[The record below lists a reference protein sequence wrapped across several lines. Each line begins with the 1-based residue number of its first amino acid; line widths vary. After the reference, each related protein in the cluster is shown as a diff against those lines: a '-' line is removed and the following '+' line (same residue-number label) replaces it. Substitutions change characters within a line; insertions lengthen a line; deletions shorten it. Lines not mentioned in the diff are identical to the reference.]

1 MFVADWSRIEAEDIP
16 AEGWALIIHN
26 REVCYKAEENS
37 EEALAAGTPLIPLD
51 ELDPAIFS
59 GGAIRL
65 GLYRERPLLIVEA
78 ESIPEGLIT
87 AAIRTTL
94 GLLNEDLN
102 KAELLGYHLLIWL
115 ENSRF
120 CGRCGQANEFHH
132 HEKARVCPTCRTIT
146 FPRISPAVITAV
158 RKENRIL
165 LAHNKRFSAPVYS
178 LIAGFVEAGET
189 LEEAVAREINEEVG
203 IEVENIRYFA
213 SQPWPFPDSLMI
225 GFTADWK
232 SGEIVPDNIEISDA
246 GWFDPGNLP
255 RLPGKG
261 SIALR
266 IIESFLENT

>member
-1 MFVADWSRIEAEDIP
+1 MFIADWSKIEAEDIP
-16 AEGWALIIHN
+16 TEGWALIIHN
-26 REVCYKAEENS
+26 REICYKAEENS

-51 ELDPAIFS
+51 SLDTALFAD
-59 GGAIRL
+59 GALRL
-65 GLYRERPLLIVEA
+65 GLYRERPLLIIAADSV
-78 ESIPEGLIT
+78 PEGVIPASFRT
-87 AAIRTTL
+87 AL
-94 GLLNEDLN
+94 GLLNRDLSR
-102 KAELLGYHLLIWL
+102 AALLGYHLLIWL

-120 CGRCGQANEFHH
+120 CGRCGKENEFHH
-132 HEKARVCPTCRTIT
+132 HEKARFCPACQSIT

-178 LIAGFVEAGET
+178 LLAGFVEAGET

-232 SGEIVPDNIEISDA
+232 SGELVPDGIEISDA
-246 GWFDPGNLP
+246 GWFGPEDLP

-266 IIESFLENT
+266 IIESFLEEA